1 MYYYSHCKL
10 IIPLGFPC
18 FANSFCF
25 LWGLFAINSK
35 FHIRISFAY
44 QNNISKRFQFRNS
57 LIFNIWFSQHN
68 FIETYEAQRSL
79 TKILQAT
86 KHKSESNNNLLS
98 ALLTSHMLHIS
109 MNLKMAYKQVFFHF
123 QNLTLYNK
131 ILPLLHFGT
140 QNWVTNIHNK
150 SIKHAQRTESVYTNS
165 LPML

>member
-44 QNNISKRFQFRNS
+44 QTTYQRGFSFETVSFLTFDSVNITS
-57 LIFNIWFSQHN
+57 LRH
-68 FIETYEAQRSL
+68 EAQRSL

-86 KHKSESNNNLLS
+86 NHKSESNNNLLS

-109 MNLKMAYKQVFFHF
+109 MNLKMAYKQVFFYF